1 MTEAVY
7 ADDAAAAAGAAAVC
21 FAADAG
27 SETCRLAAPKVR
39 YSATSLITISDLAQ
53 IEKAQ
58 VVAGEAGVPTYR
70 FNSGTHYY
78 TADPAAAAKAAREQ
92 AIAKARKD
100 ADDYAA
106 SLGYHV
112 VRMTRVSNASPSLG
126 MRDLH
131 SIVGYANTAP
141 SRLNPSYFGSATY
154 ATVGI
159 DFVIVPN

>member
-1 MTEAVY
+1 MA
-7 ADDAAAAAGAAAVC
+7 
-21 FAADAG
+21 
-27 SETCRLAAPKVR
+27 CRLAAPKVG

-100 ADDYAA
+100 ADDYA
-106 SLGYHV
+106 G
-112 VRMTRVSNASPSLG
+112 SLG